1 LTNQETATS
10 GKTIALPLFP
20 QPSAALVLVKAN
32 KMDRHFTQF
41 WVQHLQE
48 RRAKDV
54 EGNHFQLCGAIA
66 DVKYQ

>member
-1 LTNQETATS
+1 LTNQEIATS
-10 GKTIALPLFP
+10 GKTIALPPYP

-41 WVQHLQE
+41 WVQQLQE

-54 EGNHFQLCGAIA
+54 ESNGLQLPGALA
-66 DVKYQ
+66 DVKY

>member
-10 GKTIALPLFP
+10 AKTIALPTP
-20 QPSAALVLVKAN
+20 THPKAALVLVKAN
-32 KMDRHFTQF
+32 KMDRHFTEF

-54 EGNHFQLCGAIA
+54 EANRFQLPGAPE
-66 DVKYQ
+66 DVKH